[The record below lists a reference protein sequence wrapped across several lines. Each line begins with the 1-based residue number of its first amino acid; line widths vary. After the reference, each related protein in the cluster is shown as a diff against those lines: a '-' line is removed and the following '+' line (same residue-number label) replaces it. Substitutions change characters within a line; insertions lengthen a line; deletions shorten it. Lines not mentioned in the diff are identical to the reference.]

1 MARGE
6 LRDAAGRDQVVF
18 SLETL
23 RFLPSTGN
31 DIRCGLSWSTRGF
44 LSDGGRLLTSNVES
58 SSWKP
63 LRTHPAFLDC
73 RTEAIG
79 RNACRTPQ
87 ELPRQS
93 DGPDSVFRW
102 VDAAGNRFSRTH
114 LARLPVGFSIF
125 YKIPKK
131 FIAAYPPAN
140 KRRSNLA
147 SAQRGRGTLPPSA
160 ARRWRGQASRDRDD
174 RVG

>member
-93 DGPDSVFRW
+93 IP
-102 VDAAGNRFSRTH
+102 FSTRPMGRCSRKPIPRTH

-125 YKIPKK
+125 YKIPK
-131 FIAAYPPAN
+131 
-140 KRRSNLA
+140 NL
-147 SAQRGRGTLPPSA
+147 
-160 ARRWRGQASRDRDD
+160 
-174 RVG
+174 